1 MLTVTGFSIGFA
13 GGHGYGSLIENPA
26 DLQQRV
32 TNMIQIPVPAQ
43 GELAGEV
50 YLVFRVDQNGR
61 LDVLSATGDHL
72 EVISQVKEDL
82 SHTKVNADNSLKG
95 KTYKMN
101 FKYSSQAS
109 GSSPQAI

>member
-1 MLTVTGFSIGFA
+1 MLTVTGFTFGFA
-13 GGHGYGSLIENPA
+13 GGHGYGSLIENSA

-50 YLVFRVDQNGR
+50 YLVFRVDQQGR
-61 LDVLSATGDHL
+61 LDVLSVTGDHT
-72 EVISQVKEDL
+72 EVISQLKEDL
-82 SHTKVNADNSLKG
+82 SNTKVNADNSLKG

-101 FKYSSQAS
+101 FKYNSQAS
-109 GSSPQAI
+109 GSSPQSI